1 MKKITL
7 TFIAL
12 AIAIITQAGDI
23 LTLNSQKTFEGK
35 VTKIKNGSVEFKA
48 DGQKFEI
55 PASDIS
61 SIQFED
67 TNSKV
72 FTTYKNALAAEQSKC
87 TAGTLDAEA
96 YHGRKGGAIALGAL
110 FGPFALVGTALVANP
125 TPDKGART
133 YMMSKNKEL
142 FNDPEYL
149 SCYKKKAKCQ
159 LVGQTGLGWAAWVLL
174 VLL

>member
-1 MKKITL
+1 MMNFWRLCALNPDPRCREDLYKFLINNDLTL
-7 TFIAL
+7 TPSGYFVAYR
-12 AIAIITQAGDI
+12 
-23 LTLNSQKTFEGK
+23 NVNVKNEGLRER
-35 VTKIKNGSVEFKA
+35 NEF
-48 DGQKFEI
+48 
-55 PASDIS
+55 
-61 SIQFED
+61 
-67 TNSKV
+67 V
-72 FTTYKNALAAEQSKC
+72 AEQSKC

-149 SCYKKKAKCQ
+149 SCYKKKAKGQ
-159 LVGQTGLGWAAWVLL
+159 LVGQTGLGWAAWALL